1 MRRCGVAT
9 VPGSS
14 FYVDPRDGGTQLRIC
29 FAKQDLDLDRACAGI
44 ARLATVRS

>member
-14 FYVDPRDGGTQLRIC
+14 FYVDPADGATQLRIC
-29 FAKQDLDLDRACAGI
+29 FAKQDHDLQRACEGI
-44 ARLATVRS
+44 AKLARVRA